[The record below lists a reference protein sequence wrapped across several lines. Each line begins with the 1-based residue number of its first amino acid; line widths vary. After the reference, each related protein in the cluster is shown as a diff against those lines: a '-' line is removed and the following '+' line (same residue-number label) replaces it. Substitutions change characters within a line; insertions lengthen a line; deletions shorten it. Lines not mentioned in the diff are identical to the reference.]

1 MAFSLNR
8 AEIIGSIGQE
18 PETRFVSDTS
28 AVTHFSVATQNS
40 YKDKSGNWINETDW
54 HNIVAWNLSDFTK
67 GNLHKGS
74 KVFVEGRIFNS
85 EYTDK
90 NGETKRKSEIIS
102 TQIIPLDAKKG
113 ENAQRDVEEENGGLP
128 F

>member
-8 AEIIGSIGQE
+8 VTLIGQLGRD

-28 AVTHFSVATQNS
+28 SVTNFSVATQNS
-40 YKDKSGNWINETDW
+40 YKDKSGNWVNDTTW
-54 HNIVAWNLSDFTK
+54 HNVVAWNLSEFIK

-74 KVFVEGRIFNS
+74 KVYIEGRIFNS

-90 NGETKRKSEIIS
+90 NGDTKRKSEIIS
-102 TQIIPLDAKKG
+102 TNIIPLDAKKNDAHQ
-113 ENAQRDVEEENGGLP
+113 EDEKEDNTDLP

>member
-8 AEIIGSIGQE
+8 VTLIGQLGRD

-28 AVTHFSVATQNS
+28 SVTNFSVATQNS
-40 YKDKSGNWINETDW
+40 YKDKSGNWVNDTTW
-54 HNIVAWNLSDFTK
+54 HNVVACNLSEFIK
-67 GNLHKGS
+67 GNLQKGS
-74 KVFVEGRIFNS
+74 KVYIEGRIFNS

-90 NGETKRKSEIIS
+90 NGDTKRKSEIIS
-102 TQIIPLDAKKG
+102 TNIIPLDAKKNDAHQ
-113 ENAQRDVEEENGGLP
+113 EDEKEDNTDLP